1 MFIQLWLPKQIFI
14 LFTTEL
20 ANIYFLR
27 VNDRNNTTHIK
38 LPALLDKGVDV
49 NLINNAKQTP
59 LDGAN
64 HESEVKRLL
73 LKL

>member
-1 MFIQLWLPKQIFI
+1 MTTNANLY

-20 ANIYFLR
+20 ANIYFLT
-27 VNDRNNTTHIK
+27 VNNRSNLTHIK
-38 LPALLDKGVDV
+38 LHTSLDKGVDI
-49 NLINNAKQTP
+49 NLKNNDKQTP
-59 LDGAN
+59 LDGLD

>member
-1 MFIQLWLPKQIFI
+1 MQIFI

-20 ANIYFLR
+20 ANIHFLT
-27 VNDRNNTTHIK
+27 VNNRNNLTHIK
-38 LPALLDKGVDV
+38 LHTSLDKGVDV
-49 NLINNAKQTP
+49 NLINNDKETP